1 MVMKRSY
8 VLAVALLCLLLGG
21 VLSQLST
28 HRNEAQGGQIGRYQ
42 LFRGNYMEAGKEVD
56 HLFRIDTVT
65 GKTDEYTRKAV
76 GGAFEIHWAPIP

>member
-1 MVMKRSY
+1 
-8 VLAVALLCLLLGG
+8 
-21 VLSQLST
+21 
-28 HRNEAQGGQIGRYQ
+28 
-42 LFRGNYMEAGKEVD
+42 MEAGKEVD